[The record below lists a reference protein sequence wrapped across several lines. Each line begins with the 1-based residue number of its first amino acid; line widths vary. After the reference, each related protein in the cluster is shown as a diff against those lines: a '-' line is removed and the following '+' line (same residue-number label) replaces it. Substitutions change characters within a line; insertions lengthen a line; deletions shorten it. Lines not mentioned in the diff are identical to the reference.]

1 MRNSMFIGNDCTG
14 ARIYQTKNKE
24 YDNPFMW
31 CLIPPKS
38 FSYLYHNFN
47 TIDFKNIELKKD
59 GPWYKVIIDG
69 NVTVY
74 YPHYRFD
81 AAFTKPT
88 VGKSGIDVYY
98 NKIDEYIVEK
108 YMLRQT
114 RMGGTSIFIINDT
127 KTKLVDGICTYKK
140 EDLLEYV
147 GLSDCYILTS
157 DKSIKGS
164 NVIYKPSGKVSSM
177 AAAKIIIENAKI

>member
-1 MRNSMFIGNDCTG
+1 MFIGNDCTG
-14 ARIYQTKNKE
+14 ARIYQAKNKE

-88 VGKSGIDVYY
+88 VGK
-98 NKIDEYIVEK
+98 
-108 YMLRQT
+108 
-114 RMGGTSIFIINDT
+114 
-127 KTKLVDGICTYKK
+127 ICTYKK